1 MPLSGGGV
9 NVLLVLMSVMIS
21 NCLAQVLTS
30 SSPSSYDLLS
40 TLSWATLDFPVTPDA
55 LVSLEGL
62 NLTTSDI
69 NVLKAAYLKPRK
81 KRTIFLHNTRT
92 ASINLEM
99 KYNFP
104 LFPLVDTAVT
114 LEVAFILVFSLHEVV
129 DQKGNFNFGKKA
141 TKKWRE
147 KMVDMATDLEG
158 LLSMFGIEGGGCI
171 RRSLCEL
178 ATMPPLHPEGLVG
191 EMIDVLL
198 RHVSN
203 ISSVNNFIMDAF
215 HYISKKNEET
225 GEEED
230 LEEEAEEEIEMEE
243 EEEEGVM
250 KKKYVGKKDEF
261 RMRKIK
267 NNNKEKQR
275 QHRSLLSYLEA
286 VEYGRHYG
294 NCWAAFSQCPISFFD
309 LLRNPYDPPDSYY
322 DPLESSEYPSK

>member
-1 MPLSGGGV
+1 MPLSGGV
-9 NVLLVLMSVMIS
+9 NVLLVMAVMSS
-21 NCLAQVLTS
+21 TSLAEVLTS
-30 SSPSSYDLLS
+30 SSPYDLLS
-40 TLSWATLDFPVTPDA
+40 TFAWATLDFPVTPDA

-69 NVLKAAYLKPRK
+69 NALKAVYLKPRK
-81 KRTIFLHNTRT
+81 KRTIFLHNRRT
-92 ASINLEM
+92 ASIDLETRY
-99 KYNFP
+99 KLP
-104 LFPLVDTAVT
+104 LFPLADAAVF
-114 LEVAFILVFSLHEVV
+114 LDVVFICAFNVLEVV
-129 DQKGNFNFGKKA
+129 DQNGNFNFGKKA

-147 KMVDMATDLEG
+147 KIVDMATDLEG

-203 ISSVNNFIMDAF
+203 TSSVNNFIMDAF
-215 HYISKKNEET
+215 HYIAKKNEET
-225 GEEED
+225 GKEED
-230 LEEEAEEEIEMEE
+230 LEEEAEEIEMEE
-243 EEEEGVM
+243 EEVEGVM
-250 KKKYVGKKDEF
+250 KKKYLGKKDEF

-322 DPLESSEYPSK
+322 DPLESSDYP